1 MAVVSRDQIKSWFR
15 RSLKPLEVHFA
26 SWIDSFWHK
35 NDAIPMSS
43 IDGLNEALN
52 QRTITIDD
60 ALSDSSENPVQ
71 NKTVKAA
78 LDGKA
83 DASHTHTI
91 ANIPH
96 LQEELSEKADKDT
109 TDDLQRQIDLL
120 AQGGSEEKEVVA
132 VTTYSDLEIIAE
144 PSQEVIYKTLDTN
157 KLYLYNGED
166 FEDVTG
172 RPVDNTIYVNDIAE
186 LFSTPEDEG
195 MYSVLCVSTLGGVT
209 SVSATYTLTITGTS
223 RMLQNREGWAER
235 VSVNGSYQWMWH
247 RYSYE
252 GHTHPELVHAAT
264 RAYTLDFGTG
274 AELIQDV
281 NMLGAVTINRLEV
294 FNVARLYVTYG
305 TVSHQLIDLTQPVS
319 LNVEDGQIITWEIER
334 AIDDGLACV
343 GVRCS
348 INS

>member
-1 MAVVSRDQIKSWFR
+1 MAIVSRTQLKAWFR
-15 RSLKPLEVHFA
+15 RGLKPLEVQFH
-26 SWIDSFWHK
+26 SWIDSYWHK
-35 NDAIPMSS
+35 NDSIPMSS
-43 IDGLNEALN
+43 IDGLDDALN
-52 QRTITIDD
+52 QRTISIDA
-60 ALSDSSENPVQ
+60 ALSGTSTNPVQ
-71 NKTVKAA
+71 NKVVKIA

-83 DASHTHTI
+83 PIDHTHTI
-91 ANIPH
+91 DSIPG
-96 LQEELSEKADKDT
+96 LLEELNNKADNDT

-120 AQGGSEEKEVVA
+120 AQNGPDDKEVVA
-132 VTTYSDLEIIAE
+132 VSTFDDLEDIE
-144 PSQEVIYKTLDTN
+144 NPSQEVIYKTLDTN
-157 KLYLYNGED
+157 KLYLYNGEE

-172 RPVDNTIYVNDIAE
+172 RPIDNTIYVTDISE
-186 LFSTPEDEG
+186 LLSSNQEQG
-195 MYSVLCVSTLGGVT
+195 LYSVLVITTTGNVT
-209 SVSATYTLTITGTS
+209 SVSATYSFAVTS
-223 RMLQNREGWAER
+223 VARLLQNKDGWAER
-235 VSVNGSYQWMWH
+235 ITVSNAFQWSWH

-252 GHTHPELVHAAT
+252 GHTHAELSLAAT

-281 NMLGAVTINRLEV
+281 NMLGSVTINRLV
-294 FNVARLYVTYG
+294 VLNVARLYVTYG

>member
-15 RSLKPLEVHFA
+15 KGLKPLEVHFA

-52 QRTITIDD
+52 QRTITIDE
-60 ALSDSSENPVQ
+60 ALSDESENPVQ
-71 NKTVKAA
+71 NKIITAA
-78 LDGKA
+78 IEDKA
-83 DASHTHTI
+83 DTSHTHTI
-91 ANIPH
+91 SEIPR
-96 LQEELSEKADKDT
+96 LQEELSEKAYKDT

-120 AQGGSEEKEVVA
+120 AQSGTEEKEVVA
-132 VTTYSDLEIIAE
+132 VATYSDLEAIEE

-186 LFSTPEDEG
+186 LFSTPEYEG
-195 MYSVLCVSTLGGVT
+195 MYSVLCVTTSGGGT

-223 RMLQNREGWAER
+223 RMLQNREGWAEC
-235 VSVNGSYQWMWH
+235 VSVNGAYQWMWH

-252 GHTHPELVHAAT
+252 GHTHQELVHAAT

-281 NMLGAVTINRLEV
+281 NMLGSVTINRLV
-294 FNVARLYVTYG
+294 VLNVERLYVTYG

-319 LNVEDGQIITWEIER
+319 LNVADGQIITWEIER
-334 AIDDGLACV
+334 TIDDGLACV